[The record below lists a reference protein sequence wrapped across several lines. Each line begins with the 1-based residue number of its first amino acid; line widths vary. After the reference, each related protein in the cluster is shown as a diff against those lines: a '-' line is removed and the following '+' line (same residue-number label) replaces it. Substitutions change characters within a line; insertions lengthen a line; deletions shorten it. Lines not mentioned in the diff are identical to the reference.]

1 MHRTESPPDR
11 EGAFTLI
18 EILVALAI
26 FSIALT
32 AIYGSFA
39 SALANKERAETQ
51 AQVFRTGRLAISR
64 MAEDL
69 QAAFYPN
76 TGRAAPSQTK
86 AKPLFRSLHFGDED
100 RPLDSIVFSTLSS
113 RPTGIA
119 GRETDQR
126 VVTYFFP
133 VEATS
138 KWLEK
143 NDSRAILFG
152 GASRAL
158 LEMGPRMGSERS
170 LFDKNTPLTL
180 LRREVTPIG
189 EEPADTEG
197 AVAVFVENVAWL
209 RLRFHDGEKW
219 ITAWD
224 SEEAS
229 VFAPLPRA
237 VEISLALYDREQA
250 VELFSTAVTI
260 PMAQAHQAKPVKE
273 VER

>member
-1 MHRTESPPDR
+1 MQRAESRPGR

-18 EILVALAI
+18 EILVALAV

-39 SALANKERAETQ
+39 SALANKERAEAQ
-51 AQVFRTGRLAISR
+51 AQVFRSGRLAISR

-69 QAAFYPN
+69 QAAFYPD
-76 TGRAAPSQTK
+76 TGKAAPRQTK

-113 RPTGIA
+113 RPTGVA

-143 NDSRAILFG
+143 DDSRAILFG
-152 GASRAL
+152 GASREL
-158 LEMGPRMGSERS
+158 LEMGKEMGGQRPLGE
-170 LFDKNTPLTL
+170 KNRPFTL
-180 LRREVTPIG
+180 LRREITPIG
-189 EEPADTEG
+189 EEPGDTQG
-197 AVAVFVENVAWL
+197 AVSVFVENVAWL

-219 ITAWD
+219 IPEWD
-224 SEEAS
+224 SEEAN

-237 VEISLALYDREQA
+237 VEISLALYDSEQA
-250 VELFSTAVTI
+250 VQLFSTAVTI
-260 PMAQAHQAKPVKE
+260 PMAHTHPAKPVKE
-273 VER
+273 FAR

>member
-1 MHRTESPPDR
+1 MRRTESQPDP

-39 SALANKERAETQ
+39 SALASKERAETH

-69 QAAFYPN
+69 QAAFFPD
-76 TGRAAPSQTK
+76 TGKAAASQTK
-86 AKPLFRSLHFGDED
+86 AKPLFRSLHFGDEE

-113 RPTGIA
+113 RPSGIA

-138 KWLEK
+138 EWLEQG
-143 NDSRAILFG
+143 DPRAILFG

-158 LEMGPRMGSERS
+158 LDMGPRIESERS
-170 LFDKNTPLTL
+170 LGDENTPLTL

-189 EEPADTEG
+189 EESADTPG
-197 AVAVFVENVAWL
+197 AVSVFVEDVAWL

-219 ITAWD
+219 IGEWD
-224 SEEAS
+224 SEERN

-237 VEISLALYDREQA
+237 VEISLALYDREGTLR
-250 VELFSTAVTI
+250 LFSTAVTI

-273 VER
+273 FER